1 MSMPAIHSCLQ
12 FSVENE
18 RIKAKNKKLLK
29 RNAKLEEQLKTFM
42 VEFGRDRLQDRQEAS
57 TRSIQIQTDQRPQRV
72 VRTQSAV
79 PLQKPNN
86 RFIQANEEQ
95 NIKADKMLT
104 MHTNLMKRYQK
115 ELKTNTEQVEQ
126 IATLTLEVVELKKKL
141 EDAKK
146 KIEELQKE
154 KEAILLRTKA
164 TRTRDRVTP
173 SRQDHYHLHLCFPI
187 DLLADMAKITRE
199 RDKLLKEKNNYK
211 DELKLLDR
219 GFFEEVEDL
228 KFALQQSAKL
238 NTAYEVALRKLC
250 TQFGV
255 PVPSLV
261 GSGKKRHKHR
271 ERQREFR

>member
-173 SRQDHYHLHLCFPI
+173 SRQD
-187 DLLADMAKITRE
+187 LLADMAKITRE